1 MAVKGKL
8 SDMSL
13 ASLISVNCNEMNQ
26 ASLLLYREDKEGSI
40 FLTDG
45 NVVHAVL
52 DSFIG
57 KEAVYEML
65 TWEDGEFELKK
76 NVEPPERTITAGWSS
91 LLLEGMHRIDEN
103 AAELEDLNG
112 LDKQYEKKE
121 KDEMSAKKRSEV
133 LAETLS
139 EMLASSTD
147 IEGAVVVSS
156 DGLVIASQIP
166 KGLDESRMG
175 ASAAALFGL
184 SKRTTPEL
192 GRGSFTQ
199 NLIQGK
205 EGNIIIVSIGENA
218 VFIGLTSTD
227 VNLGM
232 VFLEAREAAEKI
244 ATVL

>member
-1 MAVKGKL
+1 MAVKGNL
-8 SDMSL
+8 RDMSL

-26 ASLLLYREDKEGSI
+26 AILLLYREDKEGSI
-40 FLTDG
+40 FITDG

-65 TWEDGEFELKK
+65 TWEDGEFDLKM

-112 LDKQYEKKE
+112 LDKQNEKKE
-121 KDEMSAKKRSEV
+121 KTEMMAKRSED

-139 EMLASSTD
+139 TMLAASTD

-156 DGLVIASQIP
+156 DGLVIASQLP
-166 KGLDESRMG
+166 KGLDETRMG
-175 ASAAALFGL
+175 ASAAALLGL
-184 SKRTTPEL
+184 SKRTTSEL
-192 GRGSFTQ
+192 GRGNFTQ

-205 EGNIIIVSIGENA
+205 DGNIIIVSISEHA
-218 VFIGLTSTD
+218 VLLGLTSTD

-232 VFLEAREAAEKI
+232 VFLEAREAAETI

>member
-1 MAVKGKL
+1 MAVKGNLK
-8 SDMSL
+8 DMSL

-121 KDEMSAKKRSEV
+121 KTEMAAKRSEA

-156 DGLVIASQIP
+156 DGLVIGSQLP

>member
-1 MAVKGKL
+1 MAVKGNL
-8 SDMSL
+8 RDMSL

-26 ASLLLYREDKEGSI
+26 ALLQLNREDKEGSI

-65 TWEDGEFELKK
+65 TWEDGEFDLKM

-91 LLLEGMHRIDEN
+91 LLLEGMHRIDES

-112 LDKQYEKKE
+112 LDKQNEKKE
-121 KDEMSAKKRSEV
+121 KTEMMAKRSEA

-139 EMLASSTD
+139 TMLAASTD
-147 IEGAVVVSS
+147 IEGAIVVSS
-156 DGLVIASQIP
+156 DGLVIASQLP
-166 KGLDESRMG
+166 KGLDETRMG
-175 ASAAALFGL
+175 ASAAALLGL

-192 GRGSFTQ
+192 GRGNFTQ

-218 VFIGLTSTD
+218 VFVGLTSTD

-232 VFLEAREAAEKI
+232 VFLEAREAAETI
-244 ATVL
+244 AAVL

>member
-121 KDEMSAKKRSEV
+121 KDEMAAKRSEA
-133 LAETLS
+133 LADTLS

-192 GRGSFTQ
+192 GRGNFTQ

-218 VFIGLTSTD
+218 VFVGLTSSD

-232 VFLEAREAAEKI
+232 VFLEAREAAEEI

>member
-121 KDEMSAKKRSEV
+121 KTEMAAKRSEA
-133 LAETLS
+133 LADTLT

-156 DGLVIASQIP
+156 DGLVIGSQLP

-192 GRGSFTQ
+192 GRGNFTQ

>member
-1 MAVKGKL
+1 MAVKGNLK
-8 SDMSL
+8 DMSL

-112 LDKQYEKKE
+112 LEKQNEKKE
-121 KDEMSAKKRSEV
+121 KTEMAAKRSEA
-133 LAETLS
+133 LADTLS

-156 DGLVIASQIP
+156 DGLVIGSQLP

-192 GRGSFTQ
+192 GRGNFTQ

>member
-121 KDEMSAKKRSEV
+121 KTEMAAKRSDA
-133 LAETLS
+133 LADTLT

-156 DGLVIASQIP
+156 DGLVIASQLP
-166 KGLDESRMG
+166 KGLNESRMG
-175 ASAAALFGL
+175 ASAATMLGL
-184 SKRTTPEL
+184 IKRTTPEL

-218 VFIGLTSTD
+218 VFVGLTPSD

-232 VFLEAREAAEKI
+232 VFLEAREAAEEI

>member
-1 MAVKGKL
+1 MAVKGNLK
-8 SDMSL
+8 DMSL

-76 NVEPPERTITAGWSS
+76 NVEPPERTISIGWSS

-121 KDEMSAKKRSEV
+121 KTEMAAKRSEA

-156 DGLVIASQIP
+156 DGLVIGSQLP

-192 GRGSFTQ
+192 GRGNFTQ

>member
-1 MAVKGKL
+1 MAVKGNLK
-8 SDMSL
+8 DMSL

-121 KDEMSAKKRSEV
+121 KTEMAAKRSEA

-156 DGLVIASQIP
+156 DGLVIGSQLP

-192 GRGSFTQ
+192 GRGNFTQ

-244 ATVL
+244 ANVL

>member
-1 MAVKGKL
+1 MAVKGNLK
-8 SDMSL
+8 DMSL

-103 AAELEDLNG
+103 AAELEDLNR
-112 LDKQYEKKE
+112 LEKQNEKKE
-121 KDEMSAKKRSEV
+121 KTEMAAKRSEA
-133 LAETLS
+133 LADTLS

-156 DGLVIASQIP
+156 DGLVIGSQLP
-166 KGLDESRMG
+166 KGLDETRMG

-192 GRGSFTQ
+192 GRGTFTQ

-205 EGNIIIVSIGENA
+205 EGNIIIVSIGEHA

-244 ATVL
+244 AAVL

>member
-1 MAVKGKL
+1 MAVKGNLK
-8 SDMSL
+8 DMSL

-112 LDKQYEKKE
+112 LEKQNEKKE
-121 KDEMSAKKRSEV
+121 KTEMAAKRSEA
-133 LAETLS
+133 LADTLS

-156 DGLVIASQIP
+156 DGLVIASQLP

-192 GRGSFTQ
+192 GRGNFTQ